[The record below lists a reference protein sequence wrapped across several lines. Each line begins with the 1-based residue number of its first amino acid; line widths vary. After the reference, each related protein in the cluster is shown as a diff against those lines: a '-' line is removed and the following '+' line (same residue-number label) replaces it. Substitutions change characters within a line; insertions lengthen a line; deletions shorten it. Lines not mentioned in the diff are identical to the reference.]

1 MSAPAAS
8 PSLPDPHPISGATRV
23 LGLIAD
29 PVTQA
34 RAPGMANALLAAR
47 GRSSKHV
54 LVPLQVGPE
63 GLAATIAALRS
74 WRNFDGAVVSMPHK
88 IAVCALLDELTPQ
101 ARQVGA
107 VNVIRR
113 AQDAREDGQGRVRL
127 VGTVL
132 DGEGFVGGLARAGH
146 EVAGKHCVLAGAG
159 GAASAIAFALAAHG
173 CASLTLLNRTRDKAQ
188 ALAARVAAAY
198 PELIVGAPD
207 MNADTQAGERYDI
220 AVNATS
226 LGMRPGDALPFSA
239 ALIDASTLV
248 AECVI
253 APEITPLLEAA
264 RSRGKLIHTGPPMLA
279 AQMEMMLE
287 FMGAA

>member
-1 MSAPAAS
+1 MSTS
-8 PSLPDPHPISGATRV
+8 SLPDAHPISGATRV

-29 PVTQA
+29 PATQA

-47 GRSSKHV
+47 GRSSRHV
-54 LVPLQVGPE
+54 LVPLQVPAD

-74 WRNFDGAVVSMPHK
+74 WRNLDGAIVSMPHK
-88 IAVCALLDELTPQ
+88 IAVCSLLDELTPQ

-113 AQDAREDGQGRVRL
+113 EEDVRGDAQGRVRL
-127 VGTVL
+127 IGTVM

-146 EVAGKHCVLAGAG
+146 EVKGRHCLLAGAG
-159 GAASAIAFALAAHG
+159 GAASAIAFSLAAHG
-173 CASLTLLNRTRDKAQ
+173 CASLTLINRTRNKAQ
-188 ALAARVAAAY
+188 ALAERLAAAY
-198 PELIVGAPD
+198 PGLPVGAPD
-207 MNADTQAGERYDI
+207 LDAAGAALAGERYGL

-226 LGMRPGDALPFSA
+226 LGMRTGDALPLSE
-239 ALIDASTLV
+239 ALIDASDLV

-253 APEITPLLEAA
+253 SPEITPLLAAA
-264 RSRGKLIHTGPPMLA
+264 RARGKLIHTGPPMLA

-287 FMGAA
+287 FMGAAE